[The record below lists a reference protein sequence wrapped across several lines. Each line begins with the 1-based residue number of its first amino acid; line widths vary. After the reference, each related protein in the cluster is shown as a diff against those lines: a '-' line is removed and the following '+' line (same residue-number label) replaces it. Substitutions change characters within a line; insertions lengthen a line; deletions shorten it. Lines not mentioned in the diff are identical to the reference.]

1 MSCVTASTYF
11 AKGSSAF
18 RSLYPARSPNAYLV
32 LSVVDLADEAVAENA
47 DVHRGICRRGD
58 GVLATVTLFGRSR
71 FGVLGMMTAA
81 VGQGRAGPGT
91 GRWSADQRGQQP
103 PLGEEADQRPRRV
116 GQPETL
122 AVAQRCPG

>member
-47 DVHRGICRRGD
+47 DVHRGICRRGG
-58 GVLATVTLFGRSR
+58 GVLATVTLFGRR
-71 FGVLGMMTAA
+71 RVRVLGMMTAA
-81 VGQGRAGPGT
+81 VGQGAGLGRDGPLVSGSAGPAT
-91 GRWSADQRGQQP
+91 
-103 PLGEEADQRPRRV
+103 
-116 GQPETL
+116 
-122 AVAQRCPG
+122 CPGRRSRSTPTVSR